1 MSGLPLPVTAQG
13 RSDDRAFPFALG
25 PRAPESISAL
35 CWGCELASRLCP
47 LAHGSREF
55 PRPDAY
61 ISTAAALVLLG
72 FLCISAQSLSLDSNS
87 APVITSKVQLKLLNP
102 ACHRVIP
109 LVGRNRPIA
118 RTSFSSQTLASTP
131 RSHWRRSQSHR
142 NPQFRTIFPPG
153 KSNQNKTE
161 VELADQLTVLPPC
174 LGKLLQSAFVR
185 ACPPSSPCRLNYLLP
200 LLPRLCYS
208 PHLPCHFPLPQV
220 IRTSS
225 LA

>member
-1 MSGLPLPVTAQG
+1 MIERFPSPLVPGHPSPSPHFVGVANLRLVSVPSPTVPGSSSSGRLYIYRCCSRATRLPLHQCAV
-13 RSDDRAFPFALG
+13 SFARLKFG
-25 PRAPESISAL
+25 SCHHQQSSAKT
-35 CWGCELASRLCP
+35 P
-47 LAHGSREF
+47 
-55 PRPDAY
+55 
-61 ISTAAALVLLG
+61 
-72 FLCISAQSLSLDSNS
+72 Q
-87 APVITSKVQLKLLNP
+87 LNP

-131 RSHWRRSQSHR
+131 RSHWGRSQSHR

-185 ACPPSSPCRLNYLLP
+185 ACPPIQPM
-200 LLPRLCYS
+200 
-208 PHLPCHFPLPQV
+208 Q
-220 IRTSS
+220 T
-225 LA
+225 